1 MIGLIGSTLGVVSGV
16 FGAYAISSGG
26 GGPRPGFGGGV
37 EAEAAH
43 RKLHQYSLPVIL

>member
-26 GGPRPGFGGGV
+26 GGPRPGFGGGGGGG
-37 EAEAAH
+37 AH
-43 RKLHQYSLPVIL
+43 RKLRQYSLPVIL